1 MYGPAVRCKRFPA
14 TKLRSFVL
22 LSRRSM
28 KNVPLSSCWYV
39 SARLASLNQAAAEP
53 LMMPVVIDYY
63 MTLNSPWTY
72 LGSALF
78 AEIASRNSATVNI
91 KPCKFGPIFEQT
103 GGLPL
108 PKRSPQRRAYRMM
121 ELRRWRD
128 VRGIPLTLEPK
139 HFPCDDTAATRLVIA
154 AKLRGQDAHRLS
166 LELGRSLWER
176 EEALADP
183 ATIAA
188 AADRA
193 GLDAAALRAGG
204 PSDVELDALHEQFTK
219 EALAAGVFGAP
230 SFVLPS
236 GEIFWGQDRL
246 ELLERALK

>member
-1 MYGPAVRCKRFPA
+1 
-14 TKLRSFVL
+14 
-22 LSRRSM
+22 
-28 KNVPLSSCWYV
+28 
-39 SARLASLNQAAAEP
+39 
-53 LMMPVVIDYY
+53 MPVTVDYY

-78 AEIASRNSATVNI
+78 AEIAKRNDATINI

-121 ELRRWRD
+121 ELKRWRD
-128 VRGIPLTLEPK
+128 VRGIPVKLEPK

-154 AKLRGQDAHRLS
+154 AKLQGKDAHKLS
-166 LELGRSLWER
+166 LELGRALWER
-176 EEALADP
+176 EESLADP
-183 ATIAA
+183 ATISSAA
-188 AADRA
+188 QRA
-193 GLDAAALRAGG
+193 GFDAAELRPGY
-204 PSDVELDALHEQFTK
+204 SDAELDVLHDQFTK
-219 EALAAGVFGAP
+219 EALIAGVFGAP

-246 ELLERALK
+246 ELLERALNKLA